1 MDFIYKRKSDKSY
14 DETQKALKSE
24 LAKVGFGV
32 LWELNFK
39 EKLSEKGLAFKENFL
54 VMEVCNPSKA
64 KEVLEIELDMGFM
77 LPCKV
82 GIYTKDEAI
91 YVGMMKPSAL
101 VENELLKEV
110 ALKVETDLRHAIDA
124 II

>member
-1 MDFIYKRKSDKSY
+1 MDFIYKRKSNKSY
-14 DETQKALKSE
+14 DETQNALKSE

-39 EKLSEKGLAFKENFL
+39 DKLAEKGLAFKENFL
-54 VMEVCNPSKA
+54 VMEVCNPLKA

-82 GIYTKDEAI
+82 GIYTKDEVV

-101 VENELLKEV
+101 VDNELLKEV

-124 II
+124 IK